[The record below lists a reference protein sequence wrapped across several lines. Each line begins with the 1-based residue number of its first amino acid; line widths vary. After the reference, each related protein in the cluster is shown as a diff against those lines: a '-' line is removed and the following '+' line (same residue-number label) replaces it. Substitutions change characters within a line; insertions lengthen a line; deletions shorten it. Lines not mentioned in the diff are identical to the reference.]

1 VLITL
6 TLWFVT
12 IHVILLHRPESQDQ
26 RVIFYYEIGGGKD
39 TPVNRELLLVDL
51 SDALEDPVA
60 GVTNCFNLA

>member
-51 SDALEDPVA
+51 SDAL
-60 GVTNCFNLA
+60 